1 MQKLNETFS
10 VVSETKY
17 KDLEV
22 DTTPHGVHFMRVVQ
36 KKLGLTTQS
45 WKITRGIFM
54 RCFHISRNA
63 TD

>member
-45 WKITRGIFM
+45 
-54 RCFHISRNA
+54 
-63 TD
+63 